1 MLDLDPFESWYDWY
15 PDFDKLKNPIPRPQP
30 IDTIIQTFNGMK
42 NGVFVDVGAYDGVT
56 WSNSLALEKYLD
68 WKGICIE
75 PIPEVFESLTKT
87 RSVKC
92 VQSAITDYDGEVEFV
107 HVEGY
112 AEMLSGI
119 TQTMN
124 TSHIERIESE
134 IRNHGGRKE
143 VLKLRA
149 EKLQTVLD
157 REEIDRIDYMSID
170 VECGELAVLKGINW
184 DKTSIKLVSCE
195 INQYTDGSA
204 IFEFLKNLGY
214 NHLGRVCGDEFFL
227 KV

>member
-30 IDTIIQTFNGMK
+30 IDAIIQTFNGMK

-214 NHLGRVCGDEFFL
+214 NYLGRVCGDEFFL